1 MTRHLTLRSRFVA
14 FGIICL
20 IPLLIVVIFFLD
32 RSGDRSNQ
40 EILTS
45 EATLSSLVTQS
56 LTNYINLHF
65 QTIDRLASVPAIQSQ
80 EDIDEVSRILGEAR
94 TLRPDMSGVFLV
106 NADGQ
111 VIAQSGTD
119 SKLVL
124 PYLNNQI
131 ESTLATGQHG
141 VSRRI
146 DIDDDTHVLV
156 LLAPVTAI
164 TQTST
169 SSSTTSNQTTPGAT
183 STDREQFAPTGT
195 PSTAVGTLPPG
206 SVLGVIGSVIQVDNL
221 NQQVFPVLRTR
232 TEISILSP
240 DQVITSSGD
249 LRQNEVAFL
258 ELIDSK
264 HVRASDS
271 GTDVFTL
278 TSPSGTKRIA
288 TYSPVPIDAAD
299 WGVVVSNPRTGAYGN
314 QLWVEGSLLLLMAG
328 LALISIALA
337 VGEYTS
343 RPLRDIADDALKLQ
357 DDPTH
362 AVRVQ
367 AHGTDEIRGLS
378 ASLAQISERLR
389 DQSKGLEH
397 IQTERQ
403 RQTTQMRELLRRTLR
418 LQEDE
423 RRRIAGEIHDAVS
436 PLITGALY
444 QARALQMSNGSTSHE
459 QLAESLR
466 SVDGL
471 LERASEELHGVIFD
485 LRPPDLDDLGVV
497 AALEVYISTIQ
508 RTGLEARLEVVNEL
522 PPQTPE
528 VRLGIYRIVQEALHN
543 VIRHANAD
551 EAVVRIEFT
560 EDNDLLRVTI
570 RDNGAGF
577 DPETAGRPTSLG
589 MLSMRERAA
598 AIGANLSIISRP
610 GGGTAIVLERTD
622 TGNVMSDELL
632 DELMRHQHEDDEVA
646 ETDRSTD
653 NTASDDAST
662 PTDVVGGASSE
673 RGNDS

>member
-1 MTRHLTLRSRFVA
+1 MTRHLSLRSRFIA
-14 FGIICL
+14 FGLLCL

-32 RSGDRSNQ
+32 RSNDRSNQ
-40 EILTS
+40 EILSS

-65 QTIDRLASVPAIQSQ
+65 QTIDRLASVPSIQAQ
-80 EDIDEVSRILGEAR
+80 EDIDEVNRILGEAR
-94 TLRPDMSGVFLV
+94 TLRPDMSGIFLV
-106 NADGQ
+106 NAKGE
-111 VIAQSGTD
+111 VVAQSGTD
-119 SKLVL
+119 SKLVI
-124 PYLNNQI
+124 PHVSSQI
-131 ESTLATGQHG
+131 ESTLATGQHA

-146 DIDDDTHVLV
+146 DIDEDTRVLV
-156 LLAPVTAI
+156 LIAPVTAI
-164 TQTST
+164 TQTSA
-169 SSSTTSNQTTPGAT
+169 SSSSNAGSGQPPAATFARTSQSAPEETPAS
-183 STDREQFAPTGT
+183 ST
-195 PSTAVGTLPPG
+195 GTLPPG
-206 SVLGVIGSVIQVDNL
+206 SVLGVIGSVIPVDSL
-221 NQQVFPVLRTR
+221 NQQIFPVLRTR
-232 TEISILSP
+232 TEITILSN
-240 DQVITSSGD
+240 DQVISSSGD
-249 LRQNEVAFL
+249 VRQNEADFL
-258 ELIDSK
+258 QIIDSK
-264 HVRASDS
+264 NVRASDS

-278 TSPSGTKRIA
+278 TSAAGTKRIA

-299 WGVVVSNPRTGAYGN
+299 WGVVVSNPRPGTYGS
-314 QLWVEGSLLLLMAG
+314 QLWIEGILLLLMAG

-343 RPLRDIADDALKLQ
+343 RPLRDIVNDARKLAV
-357 DDPTH
+357 DPGH
-362 AVRVQ
+362 AVRLQ
-367 AHGTDEIRGLS
+367 IQGTDEVRSLS
-378 ASLAQISERLR
+378 RSLAHLSDLLR
-389 DQSKGLEH
+389 GQSQGLEH
-397 IQTERQ
+397 IQAERQ

-459 QLAESLR
+459 QLAESLQ

-497 AALEVYISTIQ
+497 AALEVYISSIQ
-508 RTGLEARLEVVNEL
+508 RTGLEARLEVVNDL
-522 PPQTPE
+522 PPQSPE

-543 VIRHANAD
+543 VIRHASAD
-551 EAVVRIEFT
+551 EAVVRIEF
-560 EDNDLLRVTI
+560 DKDIDLLRVTI

-598 AIGANLSIISRP
+598 AIGANLSIVSKP

-632 DELMRHQHEDDEVA
+632 DELMRHQHDEDEVA
-646 ETDRSTD
+646 EIGKTTD
-653 NTASDDAST
+653 NTSDDDASA
-662 PTDVVGGASSE
+662 PSE
-673 RGNDS
+673 LAEDMPS